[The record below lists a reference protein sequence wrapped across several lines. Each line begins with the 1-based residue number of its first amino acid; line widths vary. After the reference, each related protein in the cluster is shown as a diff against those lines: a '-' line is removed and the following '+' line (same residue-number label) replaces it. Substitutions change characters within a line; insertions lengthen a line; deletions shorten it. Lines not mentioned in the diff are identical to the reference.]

1 MVLRGLSSG
10 LRYPGA
16 SARSIALADCREP
29 DTDETPHTL
38 VQQRG
43 QKRQRKNLLTGAK
56 SAATAPMISPVRPTS
71 RGGRSSAMERASTR
85 IRQRS
90 ISTGGILG
98 DCIATKAL
106 ELFFAQE

>member
-1 MVLRGLSSG
+1 
-10 LRYPGA
+10 
-16 SARSIALADCREP
+16 
-29 DTDETPHTL
+29 
-38 VQQRG
+38 
-43 QKRQRKNLLTGAK
+43 
-56 SAATAPMISPVRPTS
+56 
-71 RGGRSSAMERASTR
+71 MERASTR